1 MSSQAKPDL
10 RRTIGDQHS
19 SMAGV
24 VYPNRSR
31 DYEPPLL
38 QEVSRINPVVAAA
51 GLWRTGARVRKRAGN
66 GAGKKGKRR
75 AGKKEL
81 WVSGAIS

>member
-1 MSSQAKPDL
+1 MNFFSKEKL
-10 RRTIGDQHS
+10 
-19 SMAGV
+19 
-24 VYPNRSR
+24 
-31 DYEPPLL
+31 ELL
-38 QEVSRINPVVAAA
+38 EITNNVRLGTEQNTHVGTCTSLHNILV
-51 GLWRTGARVRKRAGN
+51 LWRTGARVRKRAGN